1 MSTLKVYKASA
12 GSGKTF
18 RLAVEYIKLLITNP
32 TDYRHILAV
41 TFTNK
46 ATEEM
51 KTRILSQLYGIWKR
65 LPDSKPYLNCITH
78 ELQVTEDFAS
88 QRAAIALG
96 NLIHHYSYFRVETI
110 DAFFQSVLRNL
121 ARELELTA
129 NLRIALNDEQV
140 EEKAVDELI
149 DSLQKNSIEL
159 AWIMEYIQQSIDDDK
174 SWNVINQIKNFG
186 KNIFGD
192 TYKAHGKELN
202 EVIHQKDF
210 FYKFTK
216 QLRQIRQ
223 DALEIMQGYA
233 QEFFSL
239 IDENGLSESD
249 FLYGKNGV
257 YGYFLKL
264 RDGKLTDD
272 IKGQRVEDALEDPKK
287 WVKASDRTA
296 DSPVLELVN
305 THLLKLLANAEAARP
320 VQMKLYLSAT
330 LTNKHMNQ
338 LRLLA
343 SIADKF
349 YEINNH
355 SNRFMLSDTQSFL
368 HDLIEDSDS
377 PFIFEKIGSQLR
389 HIMID
394 EFQDTSTVQWKNFK
408 VLLNECLSHENSQSL
423 IVGDVKQS
431 IYRWRSG
438 DWRLLNDIENE
449 FQPSMIQ
456 IEPLSVNRRS
466 ARRII
471 DFNNRFFIEA
481 STIEY
486 DLLNAENPHEAPQMR
501 KAYSDVKQIIEDG
514 KPDEG
519 FVSIELLPKNDYQ
532 QQTLQRL
539 CDTITLMLQRGIQPR
554 EMAIIVR
561 TNPLIQLIAQHLSKT
576 MPEIKI
582 VSDEAFRLDASM
594 SVRIIVLA
602 LHCLAKP
609 DDLLAKATLAQNYQ
623 RAIIDNKEHI
633 DLQLSDAERLD
644 NLLPRA
650 FIERTDELPTL
661 PLFELIQEV
670 FSIFSLSKL
679 ENESS
684 YVCAFFDQVLL
695 FLADNTADI
704 HTFLDVWESDIRQKT
719 IQTEESDGIRLITI
733 HKSKGLEFQHVLMPF
748 CDWQLEKTDL
758 LWCTPPNN
766 VQPFCQLPLVPVD
779 FSASQMKGTIYEPH
793 YQHEHLQNVVDNL
806 NLLYVA
812 FTRAISS
819 LTVFGLRKNSA
830 GRSMLIE
837 KTLPNI
843 LNLLPGATLVGGEKD
858 DESIV
863 FNYGE
868 TKSAERR
875 ESRKTDNVFLQIPEP
890 VSLKVESFP
899 KLVEFRQSNKSRD
912 FIENKDEDDN
922 DNGNGNE
929 KSYIRIGNV
938 LHAIFSTIRTRDD
951 IPAALARLEN
961 DGILYDD
968 DISKHKLIRMIE
980 QRLNSKA
987 VASWFS
993 DHWKVFNE
1001 CSILCPDPTTGE
1013 VSVYR
1018 PDRVMSD
1025 GHEVIVVDFKFG
1037 APKPEYENQVRGY
1050 MSMLSDMD
1058 YANVKGFLWYVYSN
1072 QIAEVK

>member
-1 MSTLKVYKASA
+1 MSILKVYKASA

-18 RLAVEYIKLLITNP
+18 RLAVEYIKLLISDP

-65 LPDSKPYLNCITH
+65 LPDSKPYLNCVTQ
-78 ELQVTEDFAS
+78 ELQVTEEFAS
-88 QRAAIALG
+88 QRAAIALS

-159 AWIMEYIQQSIDDDK
+159 AWIMEYIQQNIKDDK
-174 SWNVINQIKNFG
+174 SWNVISQIKKFG
-186 KNIFGD
+186 KNIIGD
-192 TYKAHGKELN
+192 TYKAHGGQLN
-202 EVIHQKDF
+202 EIIHQKDF
-210 FYKFTK
+210 FVKFTS
-216 QLRQIRQ
+216 QLQQIRQ
-223 DALEIMQGYA
+223 ESLNIMQGYA
-233 QEFFSL
+233 NKFFNL
-239 IDENGLSESD
+239 INEEGLSEDD
-249 FLYGKNGV
+249 FLHGKSGV
-257 YGYFLKL
+257 YGYFVKL
-264 RDGKLTDD
+264 RDGKLTND
-272 IKGQRVEDALEDPKK
+272 IRGKRIEDALVDPMK
-287 WVKASDRTA
+287 WVKSVDRTP

-305 THLLKLLANAEAARP
+305 SHLLKLLTDAEAARP

-349 YEINNH
+349 YEINNY
-355 SNRFMLSDTQSFL
+355 SNRFMLSDTQSLL
-368 HDLIEDSDS
+368 HDLIKDSDS

-394 EFQDTSTVQWKNFK
+394 EFQDTSTIQWKNFK
-408 VLLNECLSHENSQSL
+408 VLLSECLSHEDSQSL

-438 DWRLLNDIENE
+438 DWRLLNDIEKE
-449 FQPSMIQ
+449 FLSSKIQ
-456 IEPLSVNRRS
+456 VEPLSVNRRS

-471 DFNNRFFIEA
+471 DFNNHFFTEA
-481 STIEY
+481 SALEY
-486 DLLNAENPHEAPQMR
+486 NILNDENPLEAPQMR
-501 KAYSDVKQIIEDG
+501 KAYSDVTQIIEAT

-519 FVSIELLPKNDYQ
+519 CVRIELLPKNDCQ

-539 CDTITLMLQRGIQPR
+539 NETITQMLELGIQPR
-554 EMAIIVR
+554 EMAILVR

-576 MPEIKI
+576 MPKIKI

-594 SVRIIVLA
+594 SVRIIMLA
-602 LHCLAKP
+602 LQCLATP
-609 DDLLAKATLAQNYQ
+609 NDLLAKATLAQNYQ
-623 RAIIDNKEHI
+623 RAIIENKEII
-633 DLQLSDAERLD
+633 DCQLSDVEQI
-644 NLLPRA
+644 NSLLPREYVDRA
-650 FIERTDELPTL
+650 DDLLTL
-661 PLFELIQEV
+661 PLFELIQE
-670 FSIFSLSKL
+670 IFLMFNLSKL

-684 YVCAFFDQVLL
+684 YVCAFFDQVSL
-695 FLADNTADI
+695 FLADNPADI
-704 HTFLDVWESDIRQKT
+704 QAFLDVWESDIRQKT
-719 IQTEESDGIRLITI
+719 IQTEDTDGIRLLTI

-748 CDWQLEKTDL
+748 CDWPLEKSSL
-758 LWCTPPNN
+758 LWCTPPDN

-812 FTRAISS
+812 FTRAVSS
-819 LTVFGLRKNSA
+819 LTVFGSRKNSM
-830 GRSMLIE
+830 GRSLLIE
-837 KTLPNI
+837 NTLPNI
-843 LNLLPGATLVGGEKD
+843 LKQLPGATLIGGEED
-858 DESIV
+858 DESII

-868 TKSAERR
+868 ITPAERHAGG
-875 ESRKTDNVFLQIPEP
+875 KTTNVFLQTPET
-890 VSLKVESFP
+890 VNLKIESFP

-912 FIENKDEDDN
+912 FIENKDE
-922 DNGNGNE
+922 NE
-929 KSYIRIGNV
+929 SGKAYIRMGNI

-951 IPAALARLEN
+951 IPAALAQLEN
-961 DGILYDD
+961 EGILYDD
-968 DISKHKLIRMIE
+968 DISKQKLIHMID
-980 QRLNSKA
+980 QRLNSEA
-987 VASWFS
+987 VASWFT
-993 DHWKVFNE
+993 DRWKVFNE

-1018 PDRVMSD
+1018 PDRVMTD
-1025 GHEVIVVDFKFG
+1025 NHEIVVVDFKFG
-1037 APKPEYENQVRGY
+1037 SPKPGYEDQVRNY
-1050 MSMLSDMD
+1050 MSMLSDMG